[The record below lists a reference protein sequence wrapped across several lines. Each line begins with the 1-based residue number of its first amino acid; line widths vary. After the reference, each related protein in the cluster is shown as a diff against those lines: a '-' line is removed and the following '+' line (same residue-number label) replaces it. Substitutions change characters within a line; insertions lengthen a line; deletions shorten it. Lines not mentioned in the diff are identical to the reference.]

1 MINKEEILQKLETA
15 IKLIAISKINN
26 TEKDKK
32 LVSLY
37 NKYRLKGGMKTLGD
51 IVS

>member
-1 MINKEEILQKLETA
+1 MSKEETLQKLETSLKMVA
-15 IKLIAISKINN
+15 VSKINN

-37 NKYRLKGGMKTLGD
+37 NKYRLKGGTKTLGE